1 MTIDSDK
8 ILHDLLNSLD
18 SLEGIRP
25 EEIPNIALY
34 MDQVTTFMDAQLA
47 SSRRFESDKVLTKT
61 MINNYAKNKLLPPP
75 VKKKYSPEHMML
87 LVFIY
92 YFKNI
97 LSITDIQTLLAPI
110 TDRYFGTESGF
121 SIKDIYDEIFQM
133 EKEEIASV
141 KEDLLKKAD
150 VSKSMFGS
158 SPEEDREFLQL
169 FSFICLLSFDVYLK
183 KQMIEHMVDEL
194 ASLADTADFKVGA
207 IYINGQ
213 NDTAGYTFQ
222 HHSGIT
228 KAMENLGLDP
238 ASQLLIVDNVAED
251 YTAVSNAIDTL
262 AGQGANIIFGIS
274 FGYIDAMNDKAEEYP
289 EIIFS
294 HATGYMGNDTNFN
307 NYFGRIYQARYLT
320 GVAAGLKSLEMGNNS
335 IGYVAAYNRE
345 YAETCSGINAFALGV
360 QAVNPDAVVHVN
372 KISTWGDENLE
383 RQAAQALIDTY
394 DCCVIGQH
402 CDSAQPQ
409 LVAAENNVFGCGY
422 NSDMTEQAPNA
433 HLTAAIWHWDVY
445 YQAAIETAMTCGGAE
460 NFVTEMGGNAYYAG
474 LSEGFVDAS
483 TLNELVAAPG
493 TAAAMEAVREL
504 IDSGEWDV
512 FSGVKLNITVDAEAD
527 TAAVEQVDAPLMS
540 DGYELKD
547 GEVVEM
553 ANPEIV
559 PAGGASVTDDVI
571 KSGMNYNVAGV
582 VEG

>member
-1 MTIDSDK
+1 MKKK
-8 ILHDLLNSLD
+8 ILALVMAAAMTLGLTACGGGD
-18 SLEGIRP
+18 SSSAGS
-25 EEIPNIALY
+25 A
-34 MDQVTTFMDAQLA
+34 A
-47 SSRRFESDKVLTKT
+47 STGSQS
-61 MINNYAKNKLLPPP
+61 AG
-75 VKKKYSPEHMML
+75 S
-87 LVFIY
+87 
-92 YFKNI
+92 
-97 LSITDIQTLLAPI
+97 
-110 TDRYFGTESGF
+110 
-121 SIKDIYDEIFQM
+121 
-133 EKEEIASV
+133 ASN
-141 KEDLLKKAD
+141 
-150 VSKSMFGS
+150 VS
-158 SPEEDREFLQL
+158 
-169 FSFICLLSFDVYLK
+169 
-183 KQMIEHMVDEL
+183 
-194 ASLADTADFKVGA
+194 ASDFKVGA
-207 IYINGQ
+207 IYINKKS
-213 NDTAGYTFQ
+213 DTAGYTYA
-222 HHSGIT
+222 HHTGIT
-228 KAMENLGLDP
+228 KAMEALGMDVDK
-238 ASQLLIVDNVAED
+238 QLFIVDEVPED
-251 YTAVSNAIDTL
+251 DTQVGAAVDTL
-262 AGQGANIIFGIS
+262 VGEGCNIIFGIS
-274 FGYIDAMNDKAEEYP
+274 FGYLNEMEVKAEEYP

-512 FSGVKLNITVDAEAD
+512 FSGVKLNITVDAEAG